1 MIHEKTDVRF
11 RKMKISDILSRT
23 EYDSYKNPKEGKTY
37 ISPPFE
43 NQFGELGTIRI
54 VTRAIDQNEAYEM
67 AKEKGEIVL
76 RTTPGGKN
84 IIKAKV
90 FEDSRKIHILNIQE
104 YTAATENPHKKGF
117 AFVGDE
123 ITKLFNFIR
132 DVQTM
137 EFGAERY
144 QRLDD
149 DDINHIQLTDTQA
162 ASFFQR
168 NPELFSSIIQS
179 QMTTKDIVAYGY
191 RKKQL
196 EYFDKLLHDSFFL
209 ENELK
214 QKAKSK
220 EALWQCFFEANPWIF
235 GYGLGYIFLSN
246 LDNKKLEQVVQ
257 GYSINHD
264 GKRIDAVMKT
274 KGIISNLC
282 FIEIKTHL
290 TALLEDTPYRSGCYA
305 PSKELSGA
313 VSQVQGS
320 TAEAVRNLTEKI
332 ATTDSD
338 GNPTGEIVYNYQ
350 PKSFLV
356 IGNLE
361 QFAGEYG
368 VNEKK
373 LRSFELYRKNI
384 VSPEIITFDE
394 LYERAKFIV
403 EYSESNK

>member
-1 MIHEKTDVRF
+1 MIHKKTDVRF

-54 VTRAIDQNEAYEM
+54 VTRAIDQNETYEM

-168 NPELFSSIIQS
+168 NLELFSSIIQS

-196 EYFDKLLHDSFFL
+196 EYFDKLLHDSIFL
-209 ENELK
+209 ENELR

-257 GYSINHD
+257 GYSLNHD

-290 TALLEDTPYRSGCYA
+290 TALLEDMPYRSGCYA

-332 ATTDSD
+332 ATTDSN

-361 QFAGEYG
+361 QFTSEHGI
-368 VNEKK
+368 NEKK

-384 VSPEIITFDE
+384 ISPEIITFDE

-403 EYSESNK
+403 EYSENNK

>member
-1 MIHEKTDVRF
+1 
-11 RKMKISDILSRT
+11 MKISDILSRI

-54 VTRAIDQNEAYEM
+54 VTRAIEQNETYEM

-90 FEDSRKIHILNIQE
+90 FEDSRKIYILNIQE

-149 DDINHIQLTDTQA
+149 DDINHIQLTDAQA
-162 ASFFQR
+162 ASFIQR

-196 EYFDKLLHDSFFL
+196 EYFDKLLHDSIFL

-220 EALWQCFFEANPWIF
+220 ESLWQFFFEANPWIF
-235 GYGLGYIFLSN
+235 GYGNCQCSYSDFYKS
-246 LDNKKLEQVVQ
+246 VQ
-257 GYSINHD
+257 
-264 GKRIDAVMKT
+264 R
-274 KGIISNLC
+274 
-282 FIEIKTHL
+282 
-290 TALLEDTPYRSGCYA
+290 LLR
-305 PSKELSGA
+305 L
-313 VSQVQGS
+313 
-320 TAEAVRNLTEKI
+320 
-332 ATTDSD
+332 
-338 GNPTGEIVYNYQ
+338 
-350 PKSFLV
+350 
-356 IGNLE
+356 
-361 QFAGEYG
+361 
-368 VNEKK
+368 
-373 LRSFELYRKNI
+373 
-384 VSPEIITFDE
+384 
-394 LYERAKFIV
+394 
-403 EYSESNK
+403 